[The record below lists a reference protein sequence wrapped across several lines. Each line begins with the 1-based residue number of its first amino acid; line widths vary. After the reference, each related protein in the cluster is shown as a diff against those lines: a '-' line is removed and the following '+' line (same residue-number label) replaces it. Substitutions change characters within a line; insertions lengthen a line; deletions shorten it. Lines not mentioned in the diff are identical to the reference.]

1 MAERRMFA
9 KTIVTSDE
17 FLDMP
22 SSTRCLYFTLG
33 MFADDDGFVNNPKSI
48 IRQIG
53 ASNDDMNILIAK
65 KFVIVFEDGV
75 VVIKHWRIHNYIQ
88 KDRYK
93 ETKYLEHKET
103 LFLDENNAY
112 TQSIESAKYKLNGQ
126 CIQDVSKVYPQDR
139 IELEIELSKDNKEK
153 VKKEKFTPPTYE
165 DVLEYAKSRNRED
178 LAKKFYDYFT
188 AGNWVDSKGNK
199 VKNWKQKFITWEQ
212 HNTTTSTIPQQP
224 TNIREWWTT
233 ENEKHKWIGQWWID
247 GKTDEEL
254 IKRKKR
260 FDEGGINNALY
271 DFSKL

>member
-165 DVLEYAKSRNRED
+165 EVLEYAKSRNRED

-212 HNTTTSTIPQQP
+212 HNS
-224 TNIREWWTT
+224 NGKKA
-233 ENEKHKWIGQWWID
+233 ENEEMDDREYLVKVGKFSQEYVD
-247 GKTDEEL
+247 GLTDEEAKEKA
-254 IKRKKR
+254 IKWKKLVG
-260 FDEGGINNALY
+260 EI
-271 DFSKL
+271 K